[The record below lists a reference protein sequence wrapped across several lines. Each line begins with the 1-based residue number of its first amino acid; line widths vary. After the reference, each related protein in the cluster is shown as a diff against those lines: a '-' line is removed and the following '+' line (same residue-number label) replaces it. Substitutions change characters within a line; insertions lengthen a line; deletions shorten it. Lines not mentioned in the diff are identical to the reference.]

1 MQEGLLLKGGHQVH
15 IYDLESSSLVNM
27 EKSFSLETVT
37 LTITTMGR
45 AVRIFFGHYQWPK
58 ILNY

>member
-1 MQEGLLLKGGHQVH
+1 MQEGLSLKGGHQVH

-27 EKSFSLETVT
+27 EKSFSLETVA

-45 AVRIFFGHYQWPK
+45 AVRIFFGHYQ
-58 ILNY
+58 